1 VLVELCARVNKEMRA
16 AEKKEK
22 KEGGTSRPKSTR
34 DAVMVLVKE
43 QRKMNSLLTSFLDS
57 YRAVVSF
64 SFPAS
69 HRRFARFG

>member
-43 QRKMNSLLTSFLDS
+43 
-57 YRAVVSF
+57 
-64 SFPAS
+64 
-69 HRRFARFG
+69 